1 VVEVPKWVELPAE
14 CRQPILL
21 TLPPRASAE
30 DVMAAQSA
38 ALARY
43 RVLIESCAALG
54 GKPVPY

>member
-1 VVEVPKWVELPAE
+1 MPKWVELPAE

-54 GKPVPY
+54 GKPLP